1 MIITII
7 TEIKVIIIIIIII
20 IITYQENFAYCK
32 KIILV
37 LIFNF
42 KGMFIDILKRIKRSN
57 EWQFINCWFLT
68 DSVLKLIFQLD
79 PKSFAFFGRRS
90 YSILPWKS
98 NFDSNEV
105 LLSREAMNCCMN
117 SRPWIVKKAFSEGYA
132 IYKPLGIL
140 GFENFD
146 ISRVTN

>member
-7 TEIKVIIIIIIII
+7 IEIKVIIIII

-68 DSVLKLIFQLD
+68 DSVLKLIF
-79 PKSFAFFGRRS
+79 
-90 YSILPWKS
+90 
-98 NFDSNEV
+98 
-105 LLSREAMNCCMN
+105 
-117 SRPWIVKKAFSEGYA
+117 
-132 IYKPLGIL
+132 
-140 GFENFD
+140 
-146 ISRVTN
+146 